1 MLPNLGTLALAPRRA
16 CTRTGEHY
24 KLKKEEEAELEAQKA
39 VEIYSQDTPK
49 ATDNK
54 MFRIAKKKGLNND
67 LAEDYDWFSA
77 YDPER
82 GPVLWEYARTH
93 RTDPLGKP
101 WWYEDWIDLRSE
113 YASAQERAAPIPAW
127 VEALERL
134 GTEDIYAYDADGRRR
149 LVRVESKA
157 QISWFT
163 GPPGEERLERITY
176 SDGRIAY
183 YEGPKDQERLVKG
196 TFPNGDVQY
205 YEGPPNEARLVRLE
219 LPNGDVKFYEGP
231 RGEEHM
237 VRWVF
242 GDDQQ
247 QQIYIGPKG
256 QERLVSMT
264 LPKSNG
270 PTTYYEGPKNQ
281 ERQVRLEYPNGT
293 IRYYEGAYGKEHMV
307 RMEVPEYRVVY
318 YEMENGTPVEKR
330 SVRKKW
336 NNDPFPAD
344 GRHTSWSD
352 RQLAYSWGLIT
363 GPWLARYVNA
373 NGAVPDTATMNQA
386 QVPFEDIRA
395 AILNHWKLKNTL
407 GMIVADDKEDA
418 IDAQR
423 NDAYLKAIRNKLANG
438 RNPEGLQFGLMDWAR
453 LLGRDD
459 FRNQLRDI
467 PAPSRSAEGQ
477 QPIDALYY

>member
-1 MLPNLGTLALAPRRA
+1 MLPNLGALAPRRA
-16 CTRTGEHY
+16 CVRTGEHY
-24 KLKKEEEAELEAQKA
+24 KLKQEEEAELEAQSV
-39 VEIYSQDTPK
+39 VEIFSQDTPK
-49 ATDNK
+49 ATNNK
-54 MFRIAKKKGLNND
+54 MFRIAKRKGLNND

-77 YDPER
+77 YDPAR
-82 GPVLWEYARTH
+82 GPVLWEYAKTH

-101 WWYEDWIDLRSE
+101 WWYEDWMELRSE
-113 YASAQERAAPIPAW
+113 YASAEERAAAVPEW
-127 VEALERL
+127 VDALERL
-134 GTEDIYAYDADGRRR
+134 GTEEIYAYDADGRRR

-157 QISWFT
+157 QISWYT
-163 GPPGEERLERITY
+163 GPPGEERLERVTY
-176 SDGRIAY
+176 SDGRVSY
-183 YEGPKDQERLVKG
+183 YEGPRGQARLVRG
-196 TFPNGDVQY
+196 TFPNGDVQHY
-205 YEGPPNEARLVRLE
+205 QGPPNEARLVRLE
-219 LPNGDVKFYEGP
+219 LPNGDTKHYEGP
-231 RGEEHM
+231 RGEEHL

-242 GDDQQ
+242 ADLQTQ
-247 QQIYIGPKG
+247 SYTGPKG

-264 LPKSNG
+264 LAEPNT

-281 ERQVRLEYPNGT
+281 ERQVRREYPNGT

-307 RMEVPEYRVVY
+307 RMEVPEYRIIY

-330 SVRKKW
+330 SVMKKW

-363 GPWLARYVNA
+363 GPWIMRYVNA
-373 NGAVPDTATMNQA
+373 NKVMPDTAAMNQA

-418 IDAQR
+418 TDTQK
-423 NDAYLKAIRNKLANG
+423 NEAYLNAIRNKLANG
-438 RNPEGLQFGLMDWAR
+438 RNPEGLQFSLGDWAR
-453 LLGRDD
+453 LLGRED

-467 PAPSRSAEGQ
+467 PAPSRSAGQ
-477 QPIDALYY
+477 QPMDASYF